1 MKVLIVEDVFEIA
14 SAYRNELKNH
24 NIISD
29 IAPNIKEANSKLQT
43 NEYDI
48 ALLDINLPDGSGVD
62 LLNSIRLS
70 GKNIGIIMITAR
82 TEDELLV
89 QSLNEGADDYLQKPV
104 KYYELISRIN
114 AVYRRMQSR
123 VTSNFILNNIEI
135 DFSSSVILVDQEPIK
150 VTKKEFLVIEKLCRT
165 YPGYAS
171 TEQINAAINDE
182 YDVSSASIRV
192 HIYNLKKKLE
202 QSNVNLENTK
212 NLGYR
217 LCFPQ

>member
-1 MKVLIVEDVFEIA
+1 MKILIVEDIFEIA
-14 SAYRNELKNH
+14 SSYREELSQH
-24 NIISD
+24 NMICD
-29 IAPNIKEANSKLQT
+29 IAMNIKEAKNKLQS

-62 LLNSIRLS
+62 LLNSIRKN
-70 GKNIGIIMITAR
+70 GQNIGIIMITAR

-89 QSLNEGADDYLQKPV
+89 QSLDDGADDYLQKPI
-104 KYYELISRIN
+104 KYYELISRVN

-123 VTSNFILNNIEI
+123 VTSNIKLENMEI
-135 DFSSSVILVDQEPIK
+135 DFSNSIITIDSTPVK
-150 VTKKEFLVIEKLCRT
+150 MTKKEFLIVEKLCRT

-171 TEQINAAINDE
+171 TEQINASITDE

-202 QSNVNLENTK
+202 PYNISLENTK